1 MILPQVLQTN
11 KALLQKLQIID
22 RHIKKGIEYISIFTY
37 KVKDLANYN
46 NSLIKQIW
54 KLTYVKIFDIIVMNI
69 IAYVKIFDII
79 IMNINI

>member
-22 RHIKKGIEYISIFTY
+22 RHIKKGIEYTSIFTY

-46 NSLIKQIW
+46 NSLIKQI
-54 KLTYVKIFDIIVMNI
+54 
-69 IAYVKIFDII
+69 
-79 IMNINI
+79 